1 MTRRHRNAVSGR
13 FAAARDADADPERH
27 VAETVREPVS
37 VSIEWMSPH
46 FMKAHLHG
54 TGLVLHR
61 FTAADGPDSAF
72 HDHPFS
78 ADIRILHGGYVEQVL
93 DLTNPEAP
101 PREIERRAGDN
112 FRNEAGTV
120 HRIIRLLDGETW
132 TEFRPGPH
140 ERKSGFYEVRDGSVF
155 HRFWDQPEFTRLP

>member
-1 MTRRHRNAVSGR
+1 M
-13 FAAARDADADPERH
+13 
-27 VAETVREPVS
+27 
-37 VSIEWMSPH
+37 
-46 FMKAHLHG
+46 
-54 TGLVLHR
+54 
-61 FTAADGPDSAF
+61 
-72 HDHPFS
+72 
-78 ADIRILHGGYVEQVL
+78 EQVL

-101 PREIERRAGDN
+101 PREIERRAGDS

-140 ERKSGFYEVRDGSVF
+140 ERKSGFYEMRDGSVF